1 MSRKRKRRAAR
12 QSSPTAQRR
21 TRSVSI
27 LSRPADVSNAPR
39 TALSQRSL
47 RARDRSEN
55 ALTAMRRDLRLRATQ
70 AAKLYRVKVA
80 TIQKYFPSELR
91 KVNGRLQVRTTGR
104 YSVTLYLPDE
114 HGNAVPIHTRS
125 YRERKQASDY
135 LRDVGRYLGGD
146 RNALSKWRG
155 KKIAGVDLVT
165 EGRTLVAIEPAL
177 SEFSLYRALNGGAA

>member
-1 MSRKRKRRAAR
+1 MPGKRKRRAPR
-12 QSSPTAQRR
+12 KGSPTAKRR
-21 TRSVSI
+21 IRSAPI
-27 LSRPADVSNAPR
+27 LSRQADVNKASR
-39 TALSQRSL
+39 TVQSQRSL

-55 ALTAMRRDLRLRATQ
+55 ALTAMRRDPRLRATQ

-80 TIQKYFPSELR
+80 TIQKYFPSELS

-104 YSVTLYLPDE
+104 YSATLYLPDA
-114 HGNAVPIHTRS
+114 HGNPVPLHSRS

-135 LRDVGRYLGGD
+135 LRDVGRYLAGN
-146 RNALSKWRG
+146 RNALSKWHG

-177 SEFSLYRALNGGAA
+177 SDFSL

>member
-1 MSRKRKRRAAR
+1 
-12 QSSPTAQRR
+12 
-21 TRSVSI
+21 
-27 LSRPADVSNAPR
+27 
-39 TALSQRSL
+39 
-47 RARDRSEN
+47 
-55 ALTAMRRDLRLRATQ
+55 MRGDPRLRATQ

-91 KVNGRLQVRTTGR
+91 KVNGRLQVRTGR

-114 HGNAVPIHTRS
+114 HGYPVPLHTRS

-135 LRDVGRYLGGD
+135 LRDVGRYLGGN
-146 RNALSKWRG
+146 RKALSKWRG

-177 SEFSLYRALNGGAA
+177 SEFSLYRALNGGAS